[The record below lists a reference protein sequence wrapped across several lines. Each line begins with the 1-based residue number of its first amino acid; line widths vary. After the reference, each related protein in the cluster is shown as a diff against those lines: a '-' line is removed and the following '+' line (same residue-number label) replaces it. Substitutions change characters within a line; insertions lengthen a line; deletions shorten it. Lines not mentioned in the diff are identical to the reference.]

1 MAVDWIADV
10 KKYAPDA
17 DDAVL
22 EKMLATYRL
31 VLSQAD
37 ASLVSFSD
45 PEELKTVREN
55 FLKKKLGLTES
66 DEKLDAAIAEV
77 GEKMRDGTRNGRL
90 AVYYLLAE
98 KFGKLGVFR

>member
-1 MAVDWIADV
+1 MAVNWVADV

-22 EKMLATYRL
+22 ANMLKTYRL
-31 VLSQAD
+31 VLSKQDSA
-37 ASLVSFSD
+37 AVAFSD

-55 FLKKKLGLTES
+55 FLKKKLGLTDG
-66 DEKLDAAIAEV
+66 DEALDAAIAEV

-98 KFGKLGVFR
+98 KFGKLDVFR